1 METMSPSPVEPVDL
15 LDLKLLPAWVKE
27 PTEERKYDYVER
39 EEARGRVRRHS
50 RGKTPN
56 VQRPTF
62 KARRSDR
69 SRQGKVGSDRRARRI
84 HGRHE
89 QDRDRGPRSVSRAED
104 QIKPPAMPPEI
115 TVRFRPQSPAF
126 DNGVAQIKSTS
137 FAYSLFA
144 LARLFL
150 EKPGRYDVPCT
161 ATAES
166 QGDQRGEDGAYS
178 L

>member
-27 PTEERKYDYVER
+27 PTEERKYDYVES
-39 EEARGRVRRHS
+39 EEARGRDRRHP

-69 SRQGKVGSDRRARRI
+69 SRQGKVERDRRAHRI

-89 QDRDRGPRSVSRAED
+89 QDRDRGPRSVSRAGD

-115 TVRFRPQSPAF
+115 TVLFLPYSPAF
-126 DNGVAQIKSTS
+126 DNVAPPINSPS
-137 FAYSLFA
+137 VAY
-144 LARLFL
+144 
-150 EKPGRYDVPCT
+150 
-161 ATAES
+161 
-166 QGDQRGEDGAYS
+166 
-178 L
+178 